1 MAYFRKIDLEGS
13 ESVLDAD
20 TLDGHDSSYFAT
32 STHNHDS
39 AYVKLADYDDAD
51 VLTKVK
57 NVDGSGSGLDAD
69 LLDGKHASDLV
80 QIISSNTTKTVYGDG
95 ADFANLRDAFNW
107 LKSYYILPGVTVTF
121 SIPEGTFDATGDYG
135 MSLYAPGPGLV
146 KIAGAGISSTVLQFN
161 PGYVSACYYV
171 RTPGVWI
178 QDLTIQSVSSTVD
191 FTGIALNYEWRYQ
204 NPFAYIKNVGFDN
217 FNLAL
222 STNGGSTYVE
232 DISITNAKAVGLR
245 AYRADALLY
254 VKFNSWPLE
263 ITVAD
268 GYTLES
274 VIQSAGGAMV
284 WLDSTLPGYQINV
297 TGNFYNGVLAVN
309 LAKVNVRGIYISGA
323 SNYDFAAYEGS
334 FIKNNGGS
342 GTTNI
347 TANTLSSDGSFIRR

>member
-1 MAYFRKIDLEGS
+1 VFSNVLRGQEGTTAKNFTAGS
-13 ESVLDAD
+13 IVGLRVTAADVES
-20 TLDGHDSSYFAT
+20 F
-32 STHNHDS
+32 
-39 AYVKLADYDDAD
+39 VKLADYDDAD

-69 LLDGKHASDLV
+69 LLDGLHASDLV
-80 QIISSNTTKTVYGDG
+80 QIISSDTTKTVYGDG

-135 MSLYAPGPGLV
+135 LSLYAPGPGRV

-161 PGYVSACYYV
+161 PGSGGACYSV
-171 RTPGVWI
+171 RTPGVLI
-178 QDLTIQSVSSTVD
+178 QDLTIQSVSSTVG
-191 FTGIALNYEWRYQ
+191 FTVTGIQLHYSWRYQ

-217 FNLAL
+217 LQWAL
-222 STNGGSTYVE
+222 STKGGSTYVE
-232 DISITNAKAVGLR
+232 DISITNAKSVGLI
-245 AYRADALLY
+245 AYRADSLLY

-268 GYTLES
+268 GYTLET
-274 VIQSAGGAMV
+274 VIKSEAGSMV

-297 TGNFYNGVLAVN
+297 TGNFLKGVFAVDQ
-309 LAKVNVRGIYISGA
+309 AKVNVRGIYISGA
-323 SNYDFAAYEGS
+323 SDYDFVASRGS
-334 FIKNNGGS
+334 FINNAGGS

-347 TANTLSSDGSFIRR
+347 AANTLSSDGSFIIR